1 MKIQKIMDL
10 MKLKTNLIV
19 ICNKYLIIRK
29 KTDLILKII
38 LLKTYD
44 VYQL

>member
-1 MKIQKIMDL
+1 MVL
-10 MKLKTNLIV
+10 MKLKTNLII
-19 ICNKYLIIRK
+19 ICNEYLIITK
-29 KTDLILKII
+29 KNDLILKII

>member
-19 ICNKYLIIRK
+19 ICNEYIYYFFLKPNSKKY
-29 KTDLILKII
+29 
-38 LLKTYD
+38 
-44 VYQL
+44 